1 LKSEGA
7 GAGGRAAV
15 GGEGQRYGELRGR
28 SASTEVDF
36 DGDWGIGCG
45 REDKPRLGSA
55 IAGKELNATHAAT
68 NMDLFTVSLKNSCV
82 IAAKPESTF
91 LKRFGSLLPKRNTK
105 PARDAGCVEGGYRVG
120 WRNQS

>member
-68 NMDLFTVSLKNSCV
+68 NMDLFPVSLKNSCV

-91 LKRFGSLLPKRNTK
+91 LSDSDRFCRREILSQPGMP
-105 PARDAGCVEGGYRVG
+105 DASRAVTV
-120 WRNQS
+120 